1 MSTNYQ
7 LRVWQVGT
15 FLVLKTEES
24 SARPSLWR
32 VDGRTLIQKYECCEE
47 DGQGRAR
54 LYKCVNTYSGWTAS
68 TRQRYSQVSVRQVKS
83 KDGESL
89 VERIRDRLS
98 DTPDQVEADSKHPA
112 TPTRKKINLE

>member
-1 MSTNYQ
+1 M
-7 LRVWQVGT
+7 WQVGT

-83 KDGESL
+83 RDGDSL
-89 VERIRDRLS
+89 VERIRERAPDTQTKAGADRH
-98 DTPDQVEADSKHPA
+98 DAA
-112 TPTRKKINLE
+112 TPTTKKINLE